1 MPKTCLIVDFGGVL
15 TTSLDEA
22 VRGFETREGLASG
35 TVRQHWYLDPV
46 MTGFTDELER
56 GRMTQSEWNDRA
68 GHALG
73 VRSDN
78 LLGRIFA
85 DLRVDER
92 MLRAVARARSQGVK
106 VGLLSNSVG
115 LSPWNLYQGVDLQAA
130 FDAVLL
136 SGQSGTRKPAIAMY
150 ELIAEMLGV
159 SGEECVFVDDNAVN
173 LPPAEAMGMTTVL
186 HHESEQSIALLTQI
200 LGPSVD
206 LGPRRGSSAP
216 VDRGNPGARAL
227 PV

>member
-35 TVRQHWYLDPV
+35 TVRQHWYRDPV

-56 GRMTQSEWNDRA
+56 GRMTQSEWNNCA

-73 VRSDN
+73 VRADN

-115 LSPWNLYQGVDLQAA
+115 MSPWNLYQGVDLQAA

-136 SGQSGTRKPAIAMY
+136 SGQSGTRKPDIAMY
-150 ELIAEMLGV
+150 ELITEMLGV

-173 LPPAEAMGMTTVL
+173 LPPAQAMGMTTVL

-200 LGPSVD
+200 LGSSVD

-216 VDRGNPGARAL
+216 VARGNPGARTL